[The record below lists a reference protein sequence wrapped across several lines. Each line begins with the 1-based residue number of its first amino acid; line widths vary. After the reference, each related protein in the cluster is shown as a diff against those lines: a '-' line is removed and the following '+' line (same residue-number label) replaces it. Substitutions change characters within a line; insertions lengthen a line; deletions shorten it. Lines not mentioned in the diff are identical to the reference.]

1 MKSHFGSLT
10 DCVRTLA
17 SLPAIA
23 VILVLTWAAP
33 AWAAIDLRVEARPAN
48 EPIEVYLT
56 VTDVVTGDPVEAL
69 APGDFTVR
77 IDGVEVP
84 LGGLTLPPSQDAAQR
99 VSVVFSMDYSESVKQ
114 VALAA
119 MQQSV
124 IDFATAMSDGDQ
136 ISIIKFND
144 THPDRASVVLPFT
157 TIDHGV
163 NNAAVEAAVLA
174 AYDGDG
180 SNILDSLVLA
190 VDQFVNP
197 PAPLPAGPKAII
209 LISDGGENESTV
221 SESDVIAQAN
231 ANGIPV
237 FTIGVGDLDEPG
249 RTELMSGL
257 GTETGGQYYPTT
269 NDQQVADAYASISL
283 LLSNEYLI
291 TISNGITDCAEHDLE
306 VEVAGQA
313 APATV
318 AFTRRT
324 CDTEPNPFS
333 FTSLTGVRP
342 NATATSNVVTI
353 TGLEVPAH
361 ISVIQGRYS
370 IGCNDTFVSNPS
382 TISNGATVCVRHQ
395 SSDLPS
401 TAETTT
407 LTIGGVAATF
417 TSTTVA
423 ESGGGGGG
431 GGGGAAGLFEL
442 LLGLCLLLFR
452 RQRTA

>member
-1 MKSHFGSLT
+1 MKSHFCGLA

-23 VILVLTWAAP
+23 VILVSTWAVP
-33 AWAAIDLRVEARPAN
+33 AWAAIDVRVEARPAS
-48 EPIEVYLT
+48 EPIEAYIT
-56 VTDVVTGDPVEAL
+56 VTDAVTGQPVDGL
-69 APGDFTVR
+69 AAGDFTVR
-77 IDGVEVP
+77 IDGAIVS
-84 LGGLTLPPSQDAAQR
+84 LGGFTLPPSQDAAQR
-99 VSVVFSMDYSESVKQ
+99 VSVVFAMDYSESVKQ

-124 IDFATAMSDGDQ
+124 IAFAEAMSDGDQ
-136 ISIIKFND
+136 IAIIKFND

-157 TIDHGV
+157 TIDHGA
-163 NNAAVEAAVLA
+163 NNAAVQAAVLA

-180 SNILDSLVLA
+180 TNILDALVLA

-197 PAPLPAGPKAII
+197 AVPLPQGPKAII
-209 LISDGGENESTV
+209 LVSDGGDNESTA
-221 SESDVIAQAN
+221 SESEVIALAN

-257 GTETGGQYYPTT
+257 GVETGGQYYPTAS
-269 NDQQVADAYASISL
+269 DQEIAAAYASISL
-283 LLSNEYLI
+283 LLSNEYLV
-291 TISNGITDCAEHDLE
+291 TIPNGITDCAEHQLE
-306 VEVAGQA
+306 VTVAGQA
-313 APATV
+313 APVSV

-333 FTSLTGVRP
+333 FNSLTGVRP
-342 NATATSNVVTI
+342 NATATSNAATI
-353 TGLEVPAH
+353 TGIEVPAH

-370 IGCNDTFVSNPS
+370 IGCTDTFVDAPG
-382 TISNGATVCVRHQ
+382 TISNGATVCLRHQ

-401 TAETTT
+401 TAKTTT

-417 TSTTVA
+417 TTTTQA
-423 ESGGGGGG
+423 ASGGGGG

-442 LLGLCLLLFR
+442 LLGFCLLLFGR
-452 RQRTA
+452 RRIA

>member
-1 MKSHFGSLT
+1 MKSHLSSLA

-23 VILVLTWAAP
+23 VILVSTWAVP
-33 AWAAIDLRVEARPAN
+33 AWAAIDVRVEARPAS

-69 APGDFTVR
+69 AAGDFTLR

-84 LGGLTLPPSQDAAQR
+84 LGSLTLPPAQDAAQR
-99 VSVVFSMDYSESVKQ
+99 VSVVFAMDYSESVKQ

-136 ISIIKFND
+136 IAIIKFND
-144 THPDRASVVLPFT
+144 THPDRASVVQPFT

-180 SNILDSLVLA
+180 TNILDALQLA
-190 VDQFVNP
+190 VDQFVTP

-257 GTETGGQYYPTT
+257 GIETGGQYYPTT
-269 NDQQVADAYASISL
+269 NDQQVADAYAAISL

-291 TISNGITDCAEHDLE
+291 TIANGITDCAEHDLE

-313 APATV
+313 APVTI

-342 NATATSNVVTI
+342 NATATSNAATI

-370 IGCNDTFVSNPS
+370 IGCNDTFVSDPG

-395 SSDLPS
+395 SSNLPS
-401 TAETTT
+401 TAQTTT

-417 TSTTVA
+417 TTTTVA